1 MNPEAEDSEKESNTE
16 YLKRKE
22 KKKGLVYIGT
32 KEEARGCR
40 NKFNI
45 SEGLKAF
52 KITIYGDNIEPVTE
66 TYRLDRDGKKYSQIK
81 MQKINHKEVNNA

>member
-1 MNPEAEDSEKESNTE
+1 LNPEAEDSEKETNTE

-22 KKKGLVYIGT
+22 KGLVYIGT

-66 TYRLDRDGKKYSQIK
+66 TYRLHRDGKEYSQIE
-81 MQKINHKEVNNA
+81 MQKINHKEANNA